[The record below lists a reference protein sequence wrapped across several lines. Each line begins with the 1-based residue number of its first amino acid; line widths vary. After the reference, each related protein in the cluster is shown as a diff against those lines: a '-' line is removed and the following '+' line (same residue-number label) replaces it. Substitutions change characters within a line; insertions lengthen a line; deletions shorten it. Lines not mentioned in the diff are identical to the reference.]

1 MITLKTPQ
9 ETAKMREAGQIV
21 AEILAA
27 CRAAVRPGVT
37 TGELDRIA
45 ADILKRRGATSN
57 FKGYGV
63 PVLPPFTGVICT
75 SVNEQIVHGIPGK
88 RRLKEGE
95 IVSIDAGAIVEGWHA
110 DAAVTV
116 PVGQVSAQAAQLIS
130 VTDEALRRAIA
141 AAIVGK
147 RLGDIGAA
155 VQRFVESQGFSVVRN
170 YVGHGIGRAMHEEP
184 QVPNYG
190 APERGLQIKEGLC
203 IAIEPMV
210 NVRGAETRTLTDQ
223 WTVVTADGSLSA
235 HFEHTL
241 ACTATGPIV
250 LTAPEGQ
257 AMAAA

>member
-1 MITLKTPQ
+1 
-9 ETAKMREAGQIV
+9 MREAGRIV
-21 AEILAA
+21 AEMLAA

-45 ADILKRRGATSN
+45 ADVLRRRGATSN

-63 PVLPPFTGVICT
+63 PVLPPFPGVICT
-75 SVNEQIVHGIPGK
+75 SVNEQVVHGIPGK
-88 RRLKEGE
+88 RRLKDGE
-95 IVSIDAGAIVEGWHA
+95 ILSIDAGAIVDGWHA

-116 PVGQVSAQAAQLIS
+116 PVGQVSPQAAKLMS
-130 VTDEALRRAIA
+130 VTEEALRRAIA
-141 AAIVGK
+141 AAVVGK

-155 VQRFVESQGFSVVRN
+155 VQRFVETQGFSIVRN

-210 NVRGAETRTLTDQ
+210 NVGGPQTRTLPDQ

-241 ACTATGPIV
+241 WCTPAGPVV

-257 AMAAA
+257 AAAAA